1 MEVQMPWTLTKSC
14 LTSTM
19 PFNNAYQKCKLG
31 PRPWH
36 PSKESKLFLTE
47 ITERLTNEARLLI
60 IPSKD
65 NIYNINKFFNLI

>member
-1 MEVQMPWTLTKSC
+1 MPWTLTKSY

-47 ITERLTNEARLLI
+47 ITERATNEARSLI
-60 IPSKD
+60 IPSK
-65 NIYNINKFFNLI
+65 ITFITFNKFFNLI